1 MASSP
6 QFLHFSN
13 PSICLL
19 LSRAPLSAH
28 EFLPLTHSPA
38 SPTHLWQLLIHSQAP
53 LTCSI
58 PRWFCQSISGTSTA
72 HTQSTELREEVQR
85 QSGCSRSPFKL
96 LLSSSW
102 CRQPQ
107 PGMSRPVAECPEEL
121 SEAGLSPLCTQ
132 LREFQLLEGREG
144 SYFCNMP
151 WQSLLMH
158 TAHCPRRQE
167 IYLKLGSELW
177 TVIHIKFYPVCTSSL
192 VQRED
197 EAGGFR
203 DAGEVSFQAGCA
215 PTQGCSQPRHTQ
227 GAPAVPL
234 VGWAVSGPQAQGHT

>member
-6 QFLHFSN
+6 KLLHFSN

-28 EFLPLTHSPA
+28 EFLILTHSPA
-38 SPTHLWQLLIHSQAP
+38 SPAHLWQLQIHSQAP
-53 LTCSI
+53 LTCST
-58 PRWFCQSISGTSTA
+58 PRWSCQSISGDSTGSYPNHRA
-72 HTQSTELREEVQR
+72 ERGGPEAIWLWQEPCQA
-85 QSGCSRSPFKL
+85 PPD
-96 LLSSSW
+96 SW

-107 PGMSRPVAECPEEL
+107 PEMSQPVAVCPEEL
-121 SEAGLSPLCTQ
+121 SEAGLSQLCTQ
-132 LREFQLLEGREG
+132 LREFQFLEGREG

-177 TVIHIKFYPVCTSSL
+177 TVIHIKSYPVCTFSL
-192 VQRED
+192 V
-197 EAGGFR
+197 
-203 DAGEVSFQAGCA
+203 
-215 PTQGCSQPRHTQ
+215 
-227 GAPAVPL
+227 
-234 VGWAVSGPQAQGHT
+234 